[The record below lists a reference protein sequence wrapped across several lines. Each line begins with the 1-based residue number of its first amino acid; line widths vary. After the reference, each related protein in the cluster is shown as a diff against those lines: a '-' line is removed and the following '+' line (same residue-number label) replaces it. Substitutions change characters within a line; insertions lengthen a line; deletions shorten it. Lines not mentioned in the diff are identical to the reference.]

1 MGLLSMLFGLGES
14 EAEKISKEITTIKE
28 FRALERKVE
37 SAITRMSN
45 ANTEKA
51 YDNATEKH
59 DILEEAL
66 EIASKKTLQWQ
77 FIPNIDIYTS
87 SDILKYAY
95 KVFSNEEY
103 EEVHASIG
111 EDSDWYSMTG
121 YDEKDEPESYTKTLI
136 KLQAIIENDNS
147 EEEKIKKITNLV
159 SKDKILSELFF
170 KEKDLTP
177 GEQWF
182 AGLLEEKGLPLAFE
196 LYKEGYTT
204 ESKCLKIDPKEF
216 AKRKG
221 VGAKKVEQL
230 KKFQEK
236 VKSETESKD

>member
-1 MGLLSMLFGLGES
+1 MGLLSMLFGFGES
-14 EAEKISKEITTIKE
+14 EAEKISKEITTVKE

-51 YDNATEKH
+51 SDKASETH

-66 EIASKKTLQWQ
+66 ELASKKTLQWQ

-87 SDILKYAY
+87 SEILKYAH

-103 EEVHASIG
+103 EEIHSLIG
-111 EDSDWYSMTG
+111 ENSDWYSMTG
-121 YDEKDEPESYTKTLI
+121 YDEKDEAETYTKTLI
-136 KLQAIIENDNS
+136 KLQAIIEKES
-147 EEEKIKKITNLV
+147 PEEDKIKKITTLV
-159 SKDKILSELFF
+159 SKDKILSEVFF
-170 KEKDLTP
+170 KEKDLTA

-196 LYKEGYTT
+196 LYKEGFTT
-204 ESKCLKIDPKEF
+204 ELKCLEIDSKEF
-216 AKRKG
+216 SKRKG

-230 KKFQEK
+230 KEFQER
-236 VKSETESKD
+236 VKSETKLKD

>member
-14 EAEKISKEITTIKE
+14 EAEKISKQITTIKE

-87 SDILKYAY
+87 SDILKYAH
-95 KVFSNEEY
+95 KVFSNE
-103 EEVHASIG
+103 
-111 EDSDWYSMTG
+111 G

-147 EEEKIKKITNLV
+147 VEEKIKKITNLV